1 MQVHHA
7 TLDDCAAARGAV
19 VVIDV
24 IRAFTTAAY
33 AFAAGAREI
42 VLVSSV
48 DEALA
53 LRDRRPGS
61 RVMGEVG
68 GFPPPGFDYG
78 NSPSAFVEADLDGV
92 VLIHRTSA
100 GTQGVV
106 RSAHAQWLYVASFVN
121 AAATVRALR
130 RIAPPS
136 VTLVSTGA
144 EGEDE
149 ACARHL
155 EALLTGATPSPGW
168 LASVAGFGEQRFA
181 DPAFAALAST
191 EAARQFRADLPCC
204 MALDRFG
211 FAMRVSRVDGLLVA
225 HPEPA

>member
-7 TLDDCAAARGAV
+7 RLDDCAAARGAV

-42 VLVSSV
+42 VLVASV
-48 DEALA
+48 EDAFA
-53 LRDRRPGS
+53 LRERRPGL

-78 NSPSAFVEADLDGV
+78 NSPSAFLDADLHGV
-92 VLIHRTSA
+92 GLIHRTTA

-106 RSAHAQWLYVASFVN
+106 RSTGAQWLYVASFVN
-121 AAATVRALR
+121 ASATVRALR
-130 RIAPPS
+130 RVAPPS
-136 VTLVSTGA
+136 VTLVSTGP

-149 ACARHL
+149 ACAKHL
-155 EALLTGATPSPGW
+155 EALLAGRTPSPDW
-168 LASVAGFGEQRFA
+168 VASVAGFGEQRFE
-181 DPAFAALAST
+181 DPAFAALAAT
-191 EAARQFRADLPCC
+191 KGARQFRADIPCC

-211 FAMRVSRVDGLLVA
+211 FAMRVSRSDGLLVA
-225 HPEPA
+225 HPEPT